1 MHEVIVNSGLDTL
14 LIAIPSL
21 GLLLITFLRL
31 DQMLAAPK
39 QRNNP
44 GRFVRGVNAD
54 GEPIMCDPDGRPW
67 EEPRRRKKFAQM
79 RDCGGWR

>member
-1 MHEVIVNSGLDTL
+1 MHEFIVNSGLDTL

-31 DQMLAAPK
+31 DQLLASPK
-39 QRNNP
+39 QRIEV
-44 GRFVRGVNAD
+44 GRFVRGVDVD

-67 EEPRRRKKFAQM
+67 DQPRRRK
-79 RDCGGWR
+79 

>member
-21 GLLLITFLRL
+21 GLLLFTFLRL
-31 DQMLAAPK
+31 DQLLAAPK
-39 QRNNP
+39 QRDNP
-44 GRFVRGVNAD
+44 GKFVRGVDAH

-67 EEPRRRKKFAQM
+67 EEPRRRKKFTQM
-79 RDCGGWR
+79 RDYGN